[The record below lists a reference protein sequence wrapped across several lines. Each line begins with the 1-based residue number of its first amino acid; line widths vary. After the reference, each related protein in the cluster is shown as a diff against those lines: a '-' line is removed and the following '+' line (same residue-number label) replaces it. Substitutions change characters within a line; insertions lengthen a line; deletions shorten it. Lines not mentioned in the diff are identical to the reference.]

1 MKAYQVVEPGLPLI
15 ENEFETPVPENTEIL
30 LKTVACGVCHSD
42 IHIHEGFFDLGSGNK
57 LPVPLQTPYTL
68 GHEIFGEVVAIGDK
82 VENIEIGQRYVA
94 FPWIGCGECNFC
106 EEGNGN
112 LCNAANVL
120 GIHRGGGFGD
130 HVLVP
135 HSKYLFDKGDTPDE
149 LAGSYACSGL
159 TAYSALK
166 KVAPITNDNSL
177 VIIGAG
183 GVGMMA
189 LQIAQAAFSINPI
202 VVDID
207 DKKLELAK
215 KSGASSIFNS
225 SKEESFMELFE
236 ATGGGAISVID
247 FVGAESSSNLG
258 YNLLRKGGTLVIV
271 GLFGGQ
277 ISIPLPMIPIMS
289 KNLLGSYVGNLQE
302 MEELMDLV
310 KTGKVNP
317 IPVVSRPASEANS
330 TLEDLKKGK
339 ILGRASLIY

>member
-1 MKAYQVVEPGLPLI
+1 MKAYQVIEPGLPLE
-15 ENEFETPVPENTEIL
+15 ENIFETPVPQGTEIL
-30 LKTVACGVCHSD
+30 LKTIACGVCHSD
-42 IHIHEGFFDLGSGNK
+42 VHIHEGHFDLGGGNK
-57 LPVPLQTPYTL
+57 LPMPLPTPYTL
-68 GHEIFGEVVAIGDK
+68 GHEIFGEVVAIGEK
-82 VENIEIGQRYVA
+82 TQNISIGEKYVA
-94 FPWIGCGECNFC
+94 FPWIGCGNCNFC
-106 EEGNGN
+106 LDGDGN

-120 GIHRGGGFGD
+120 GIHSSGGFGD

-166 KVAPITNDNSL
+166 KVTPLEGDNSL

-207 DKKLELAK
+207 DQKLDLAK
-215 KSGASSIFNS
+215 NSGASLTFNS
-225 SKEESFMELFE
+225 TKDETFMELFE

-247 FVGAESSSNLG
+247 FVGAESSANLG

-277 ISIPLPMIPIMS
+277 ISLPLPMIPIMS

-302 MEELMDLV
+302 MTELMKLV
-310 KTGKVNP
+310 KEGKVDP
-317 IPVVSRPASEANS
+317 IPVISRPASEADQ
-330 TLEDLKKGK
+330 TLKDLKEGK

>member
-1 MKAYQVVEPGLPLI
+1 MKAYQTVEPGSPLV
-15 ENEFETPVPENTEIL
+15 ENELETPTPHGKEIL
-30 LKTVACGVCHSD
+30 LKTIACGVCHSD
-42 IHIHEGFFDLGSGNK
+42 IHIHEGYFDLGGGNK
-57 LPVPLQTPYTL
+57 LPMPLNTPYTL

-82 VENIEIGQRYVA
+82 VTDIELGQKYIA
-94 FPWIGCGECNFC
+94 FPWIGCDECNFC

-120 GIHRGGGFGD
+120 GIHSHGGFGD

-135 HSKYLFDKGDTPDE
+135 ESKYLFDKGDTPDE

-166 KVAPITNDNSL
+166 KIAPIANNNSL

-207 DKKLELAK
+207 DSKLELAK
-215 KSGASSIFNS
+215 KSGASSVYNS
-225 SKEESFMELFE
+225 SKEEAFMEIFE

-247 FVGAESSSNLG
+247 FVGAESSANLG

-302 MEELMDLV
+302 MTELMNLV
-310 KTGKVNP
+310 REGKVDP
-317 IPVVSRPASEANS
+317 IPVVSRPASEANQ
-330 TLEDLKKGK
+330 TLQDLKEGK

>member
-1 MKAYQVVEPGLPLI
+1 MKAYQVIEPGLPLE
-15 ENEFETPVPENTEIL
+15 ENIFETPVPQGTEIL
-30 LKTVACGVCHSD
+30 LKTIACGVCHSD
-42 IHIHEGFFDLGSGNK
+42 VHIHEGHFDLGGGNK
-57 LPVPLQTPYTL
+57 LPMPLPTPYTL
-68 GHEIFGEVVAIGDK
+68 GHEIFGEVVAIGEK
-82 VENIEIGQRYVA
+82 TQNVAIGEKYVA
-94 FPWIGCGECNFC
+94 FPWIGCGNCNFC
-106 EEGNGN
+106 LDGDGN

-120 GIHRGGGFGD
+120 GIHSSGGFGD

-166 KVAPITNDNSL
+166 KVIPLEGDNSL

-207 DKKLELAK
+207 DQKLNLAK
-215 KSGASSIFNS
+215 NSGASLTFNS
-225 SKEESFMELFE
+225 TKDETFMELFE

-247 FVGAESSSNLG
+247 FVGAESSANLG

-277 ISIPLPMIPIMS
+277 ISLPLPMIPIMS

-302 MEELMDLV
+302 MTELMKLV
-310 KTGKVNP
+310 KEGKVDP
-317 IPVVSRPASEANS
+317 IPVISRPASEADQ
-330 TLEDLKKGK
+330 TLKDLKEGK